1 MSEQNIVEFIL
12 MTVLFLSVPVSVWL
26 VISLRTPEEKA
37 RVKRVAID
45 WKELFDFRRMGK
57 ELVAGG
63 KFTFKLAAKILLG
76 ICLIALVIFI
86 FATITINPIYVI
98 IFLLAAILLK
108 MK

>member
-1 MSEQNIVEFIL
+1 MSEQNIVRFIL
-12 MTVLFLSVPVSVWL
+12 MAVLFLSVPLTVWL
-26 VISLRTPEEKA
+26 VIFLRTPEERA
-37 RVKRVAID
+37 RVKREAID

-76 ICLIALVIFI
+76 ICLIALTIYIFEI
-86 FATITINPIYVI
+86 ITINPMYII